1 MSAPPSL
8 RTFVLEQFLDAD
20 ARLPAVLGRDAA
32 DVITPD
38 RTLRD
43 ASLALLVLPGPD
55 DLDLTARLLAA
66 LREFTDPEQPG
77 FRELL
82 DVTGAAHPVG
92 DIRTPAT
99 QALAAWALHRAGVL
113 LYDAALT
120 AEARER
126 LDRVTGAVLRH
137 DWPARLDRSWSTVL
151 DGASPLEDTALLVLA
166 ADAVTTSDAPFLDT
180 AAHHLERYVHGDGV
194 WAALTP
200 RGEPDTLH
208 GHRARA
214 SALAALAW
222 TALHRRGH
230 SAAADRARRALLH
243 IQAHHGHTGARGYW
257 DRSGADSVVR
267 VDPIAALH
275 GRPDSPFPAKLVA
288 DHALLALA
296 ARRTA
301 ALMTGDDS
309 GVPHDDDTAVRLKA
323 LAEDAAAE
331 VERYTDVRA
340 GGVFQGQGSWFST
353 PVDPTVP
360 LARHVLVP
368 PRSTGS
374 FAVGNTTYVPF
385 HGKHAHTQLLALWAL
400 GDRVPTAPAAPAL
413 TEPPEPDPFDNDLGH
428 VTSAPVTDGLVDF
441 AAYLR
446 WLRSTQSGL
455 GYGLTPY
462 RAPLGLRSDRT
473 AQTFSVLHVVSDLLA
488 LGEEVP
494 DVPGVLRGVFATQNP
509 DGGFGEQPSLPSET
523 FTTYCAVLTAVV
535 LGGGDHPDF
544 DRDACVRFLKDC
556 QRPEGGFGNAPGFPA
571 DAWHSHLA
579 TLTLVALDAR
589 PERPDDLVAF
599 LLACQNPD
607 GGYGNLPGSP
617 SDTFATFRVVGAL
630 IALGLRPPHA
640 ERTSAWLHGLQTEAG
655 GFRYRDGS
663 VESFVGSYHAIGA
676 LYMLGALHSGP
687 ADTDACVRWIAV
699 RQSADGGFSRTPGG
713 PSETTD
719 EGFIAVQALHM
730 LEGKLNRSWAV
741 MMT

>member
-1 MSAPPSL
+1 MSTAPSL
-8 RTFVLEQFLDAD
+8 RTFFLERFLDED
-20 ARLPAVLGRDAA
+20 AHVPAVVGRDAT
-32 DVITPD
+32 DVITTD

-43 ASLALLVLPGPD
+43 AALALVVLPGPD
-55 DLDLTARLLAA
+55 DRTLTTRLLSA
-66 LREFTDPEQPG
+66 LREFIDPEQPG

-82 DVTGAAHPVG
+82 DVTGVPHPIG
-92 DIRTPAT
+92 DVRTPSW
-99 QALAAWALHRAGVL
+99 QALAAWALHRAGTL
-113 LYDAALT
+113 LDDAALT
-120 AEARER
+120 AEADRCLR
-126 LDRVTGAVLRH
+126 RVTDALLAHG
-137 DWPARLDRSWSTVL
+137 WPARLDRSWSTVL
-151 DGASPLEDTALLVLA
+151 DGASPLEEAALPVLA
-166 ADAVTTSDAPFLDT
+166 ADALTAPGTTSAFLDE
-180 AAHHLERYVHGDGV
+180 AARHLERFVHGDGV

-200 RGEPDTLH
+200 RGTPDTVH
-208 GHRARA
+208 GHRTRA
-214 SALAALAW
+214 GALAALAW
-222 TALHRRGH
+222 TALHGRGH
-230 SAAADRARRALLH
+230 DRAAGLARSALLH
-243 IQAHHGHTGARGYW
+243 IQARHPHAGARGYW
-257 DRSGADSVVR
+257 DRSDASSVVR
-267 VDPIAALH
+267 VDAVAALH

-296 ARRTA
+296 ARRA
-301 ALMTGDDS
+301 AESGTGDDDS
-309 GVPHDDDTAVRLKA
+309 AVLLKA
-323 LAEDAAAE
+323 LAEDATAE

-360 LARHVLVP
+360 LARHVMVP
-368 PRSTGS
+368 PRTPGS

-385 HGKHAHTQLLALWAL
+385 HGKHAQTQLLALWAL
-400 GDRVPTAPAAPAL
+400 GDRVPDAPEPPPL
-413 TEPPEPDPFDNDLGH
+413 TRAPEPDPFDNDLGH

-446 WLRSTQSGL
+446 WLRSTRSGL

-473 AQTFSVLHVVSDLLA
+473 PQTFSVLHVVSDLLA
-488 LGEEVP
+488 LGEPVP
-494 DVPGVLRGVFATQNP
+494 DVPGVLAGVFATQNP
-509 DGGFGEQPSLPSET
+509 DGGFGEQPALPSEA

-535 LGGGDHPDF
+535 LGGAEHPSF
-544 DRDACVRFLKDC
+544 DRAACVEFLRSC
-556 QRPEGGFGNAPGFPA
+556 QRPEGGFGNAPGFPG

-630 IALGLRPPHA
+630 IALGLRPPRA
-640 ERTSAWLHGLQTEAG
+640 PQTTAWLRSLQTEAG
-655 GFRYRDGS
+655 GFCYRDGA

-676 LYMLGALHSGP
+676 LYMLGALP

-719 EGFIAVQALHM
+719 EGFIAIQALHM

>member
-1 MSAPPSL
+1 MSSPPSP
-8 RTFVLEQFLDAD
+8 RAFVLDQLLDD
-20 ARLPAVLGRDAA
+20 HARVPAVLGRDAT

-43 ASLALLVLPGPD
+43 AALALLVLPGPGESE
-55 DLDLTARLLAA
+55 LVTRLLAA
-66 LREFTDPEQPG
+66 LREFTDPDHPG

-82 DVTGAAHPVG
+82 DVTGAPHPVG
-92 DIRTPAT
+92 DVRTPSA
-99 QALAAWALHRAGVL
+99 QALAGWALHRAGTLLDDGALVTEGRTLVL
-113 LYDAALT
+113 HVADELLA
-120 AEARER
+120 
-126 LDRVTGAVLRH
+126 H

-151 DGASPLEDTALLVLA
+151 DGASPLEEAAVAVLA
-166 ADAVTTSDAPFLDT
+166 ADAVTEGATDFLDR
-180 AAHHLERYVHGDGV
+180 AAHHLQRYTHGDGV
-194 WAALTP
+194 WACLTP
-200 RGEPDTLH
+200 RGTPDTLH
-208 GHRARA
+208 GHRTRA

-222 TALHRRGH
+222 TALYERGH
-230 SAAADRARRALLH
+230 DGAADLARRALLH
-243 IQAHHGHTGARGYW
+243 IQAHHGHTGAHGYW
-257 DRSGADSVVR
+257 DRSDADSVVR
-267 VDPIAALH
+267 VDPVAALH

-296 ARRTA
+296 ARRAA
-301 ALMTGDDS
+301 ALGTGGEAD
-309 GVPHDDDTAVRLKA
+309 VRLKA
-323 LAEDAAAE
+323 LDEESTAEL
-331 VERYTDVRA
+331 ERYADPLA
-340 GGVFQGQGSWFST
+340 GGVFHGQGSWFST

-360 LARHVLVP
+360 LARHVMVP

-385 HGKHAHTQLLALWAL
+385 HGKHAQTQLLAVAAL
-400 GDRVPTAPAAPAL
+400 GDRAPAVRTAPLL
-413 TEPPEPDPFDNDLGH
+413 TERPAAEPFDNDLGY
-428 VTSAPVTDGLVDF
+428 VTSAPLTEDRVDLPG
-441 AAYLR
+441 YLD
-446 WLRSTQSGL
+446 WLRSTASGL

-462 RAPLGLRSDRT
+462 RSPLGLRSDRT
-473 AQTFSVLHVVSDLLA
+473 AQTFSVLHVVSDLMA
-488 LGEEVP
+488 LGEPVP
-494 DVPGVLRGVFATQNP
+494 DVPGKLAGVFATQNR

-535 LGGGDHPDF
+535 LGGADHPAF
-544 DRDACVRFLKDC
+544 DREGCVAFLRSC
-556 QRPEGGFGNAPGFPA
+556 QHPEGGFGNAPGFPG

-589 PERPDDLVAF
+589 PERTDDLVAY
-599 LLACQNPD
+599 LVNCQNED
-607 GGYGNLPGSP
+607 GGYGNQPGSP

-640 ERTSAWLHGLQTEAG
+640 ERTVSWLQNLQTEAG
-655 GFRYRDGS
+655 GFRYRDGGP
-663 VESFVGSYHAIGA
+663 ESFVGSYHAIA
-676 LYMLGALHSGP
+676 TLYVLGALP
-687 ADTDACVRWIAV
+687 TDIEACKQWIAI